1 MKKLAY
7 LPLFLLFIAC
17 GGSNENHEAENVI
30 SEAFL
35 PKISTARV
43 ESKPLQRELTLT
55 GRVTTDPARTV
66 THSPLVSGVVVQTH
80 FILGDRVRRG
90 QRMLDIRSAE
100 LSELQSEL
108 TIAERHLNSTQL
120 LFDNGIS
127 SERELIEARAEF
139 KKLQADIKLHGES
152 RGNGIFSITAPISGY
167 VIEGE
172 ISTGSTFSE
181 EDEPLFTI
189 ADLSTVWVMANVHAS
204 DLPFVREGMAVE
216 ITTLSYPGRVFH
228 GTINALSRVFDPE
241 ERVLRARIVMD
252 NSDLALIP
260 EMFVLATVKDKSAQ
274 YFSAI
279 PSDAIIFSDNQH
291 FVVVEESR
299 GNFAIRNVTLQ
310 GHNNNISYIAYG
322 LLEGENVVTQNQLLI
337 FTELR

>member
-1 MKKLAY
+1 
-7 LPLFLLFIAC
+7 
-17 GGSNENHEAENVI
+17 
-30 SEAFL
+30 
-35 PKISTARV
+35 
-43 ESKPLQRELTLT
+43 
-55 GRVTTDPARTV
+55 
-66 THSPLVSGVVVQTH
+66 VSGVIVQSH
-80 FILGDRVRRG
+80 FTLGDLVRRG
-90 QRMLDIRSAE
+90 QRLLDVRSSE

-139 KKLQADIKLHGES
+139 EKLQADIKLHGES
-152 RGNGIFSITAPISGY
+152 RGNGIFSIIAPISGY

-172 ISTGSTFSE
+172 RSTGSTFSE
-181 EDEPLFTI
+181 EDDYPLFVI

-216 ITTLSYPGRVFH
+216 ITTLSYPGRVFR

-241 ERVLRARIVMD
+241 ERVLRARIVMN

-260 EMFVLATVKDKSAQ
+260 EMFVLATVKDESAQ

-322 LLEGENVVTQNQLLI
+322 LSEGENVVTQNQLLI
-337 FTELR
+337 FSELRQR